1 MALHSVCVFPR
12 SLTFRT
18 KKMGNLEKNAQSTIP
33 GSASTCQAMDFF
45 MGSANAPR
53 RALGRQNATFSL
65 VTPHWSGVY
74 AAKRPR
80 IIAENTAKI
89 AKEATRRA
97 WRRRSLDFYGIS
109 QASPATREARC
120 APLRAC
126 APRVT
131 SGLRLGAGCAAG
143 RRTHSRR
150 LRSQSRMPLARPLT
164 HSLTHS
170 RRLRSHSLAPLASLP
185 SDPNETGF

>member
-1 MALHSVCVFPR
+1 MRARRHKKTSTMERGGVLSLRLRVVIPIHPPVQTCYKFAFAMALHSVCVFPR

-18 KKMGNLEKNAQSTIP
+18 KKIGNLEKNAQSTIP

-45 MGSANAPR
+45 VGSANAPR

-89 AKEATRRA
+89 AKKKPPAEPGDAAAWIFMEFPRA
-97 WRRRSLDFYGIS
+97 
-109 QASPATREARC
+109 PAR
-120 APLRAC
+120 
-126 APRVT
+126 
-131 SGLRLGAGCAAG
+131 
-143 RRTHSRR
+143 H
-150 LRSQSRMPLARPLT
+150 
-164 HSLTHS
+164 
-170 RRLRSHSLAPLASLP
+170 
-185 SDPNETGF
+185 